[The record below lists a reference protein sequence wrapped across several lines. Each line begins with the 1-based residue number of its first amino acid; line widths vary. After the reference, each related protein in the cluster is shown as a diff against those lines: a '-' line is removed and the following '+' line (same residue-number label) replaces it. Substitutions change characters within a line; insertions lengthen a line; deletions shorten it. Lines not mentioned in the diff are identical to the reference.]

1 MLAISKDFEET
12 VSSYFGGE
20 AFSSLKH
27 SSIKYNILLFG
38 KYFIQRKTVNG
49 DFEYII
55 LPFPFFHSICT
66 FMMELSQ
73 RAKTGCKV
81 LMIKTTALIL

>member
-38 KYFIQRKTVNG
+38 KYFIQRKRVHYFFT
-49 DFEYII
+49 FSYFSFHLYIHDGVI
-55 LPFPFFHSICT
+55 TEGKNRMQGF
-66 FMMELSQ
+66 
-73 RAKTGCKV
+73 
-81 LMIKTTALIL
+81 